1 MLPSG
6 NLVTYLQ
13 LPDWF
18 DDWDNIPKETED
30 DPPDVKA
37 FKRFFTGDVEYQRKS
52 LILYCIVS
60 IVSSLRSNT
69 HNKILSRLR

>member
-1 MLPSG
+1 MIGNLMLPSG

-18 DDWDNIPKETED
+18 DDWDNIPEETED

-37 FKRFFTGDVEYQRKS
+37 FKRFFKGDVEYQRKS
-52 LILYCIVS
+52 LILYCIG
-60 IVSSLRSNT
+60 IHCFNT
-69 HNKILSRLR
+69 LL

>member
-1 MLPSG
+1 MIGNLMLPSG

-18 DDWDNIPKETED
+18 DDWDNIPEETED

-37 FKRFFTGDVEYQRKS
+37 FKRFFKGDEEYQRKS
-52 LILYCIVS
+52 LILYWYLS
-60 IVSSLRSNT
+60 F
-69 HNKILSRLR
+69 HHFAPILTI